1 VPWCGILLLM
11 LVIIWLLAAA
21 MTASCPARD
30 TAAQGPQATVY
41 SRRQLLGLW
50 SAQGSKSTSFIH
62 ELGAHGLL
70 RYRGKRAGRAGARP
84 SHRQSDPGEIPT
96 ITSNRYVNNHGDR
109 CDHQHRHDT
118 SDRRPVRIRVHID
131 RHCVLPRSPP
141 SLVFSCLNVRS
152 LNSKLNDLLE
162 VRHDHCIDVLLLT
175 ETWHDDDS
183 VCIRRLRAD
192 GYTVV
197 ERARPRLAAASPLA
211 VNHGGV
217 AAVAVPGVHLT
228 IVNTGPQP
236 TTFESVCARV
246 TSAST
251 SCIVLL
257 IYRPG
262 SVATSSLFF
271 DELAAILDNLVTL
284 PTPLVVAGDINV
296 RLDRPDDPAARQLMS
311 LLAEHG
317 LSCRVNSPTHTAGGL
332 LDIVAST
339 DCRCD

>member
-1 VPWCGILLLM
+1 
-11 LVIIWLLAAA
+11 
-21 MTASCPARD
+21 
-30 TAAQGPQATVY
+30 
-41 SRRQLLGLW
+41 
-50 SAQGSKSTSFIH
+50 
-62 ELGAHGLL
+62 
-70 RYRGKRAGRAGARP
+70 
-84 SHRQSDPGEIPT
+84 
-96 ITSNRYVNNHGDR
+96 
-109 CDHQHRHDT
+109 
-118 SDRRPVRIRVHID
+118 
-131 RHCVLPRSPP
+131 
-141 SLVFSCLNVRS
+141 VFSCLNVRS

-197 ERARPRLAAASPLA
+197 ERAQPRLAAASPLA

-217 AAVAVPGVHLT
+217 AAVAAPGVHLT

-332 LDIVAST
+332 LDIVATRLDLPAPTVDVIDVGLSDHRLLRWSASVDRPT
-339 DCRCD
+339 APVYTTTVRRPWHRVNSDELRSSILTSRLAAPDALPRSLDVDALAELYDTELLVIADRLASCTYCHGSPASIKPVV